1 MPKKKYPNTRKH
13 IQECA
18 IQLFKEHGY
27 ENVTIMQICEHAGI
41 TKRTFY
47 YHFPSKSGVVFEY
60 KNYLYKQAEGTVV
73 DMLADQRSYVDILWA
88 LLNTFSVYREQG
100 IDILRQIY
108 THTLSGN
115 SEDEIDFPYSSYSY
129 NTIVKTIANAQ
140 QAGEIRNNRSSKLI
154 GSREYEDSHNEHA
167 CKNIDSST
175 CSRNDK
181 ALPNGLF
188 IKGIFRLILLVL
200 AVHTHKASYG
210 ECAESIASSALF

>member
-1 MPKKKYPNTRKH
+1 MPKKKYPNTKNH

-18 IQLFKEHGY
+18 IQLFKEYGY

-115 SEDEIDFPYSSYSY
+115 SEDEVDFPYSSYSY
-129 NTIVKTIANAQ
+129 NTIVKTVANAQ
-140 QAGEIRNNRSSKLI
+140 QAGEIRNNRDPADLAFTLQHLFRGVLFTWAAANGTFDLSERFRYVFDTLL
-154 GSREYEDSHNEHA
+154 DVADTAHN
-167 CKNIDSST
+167 
-175 CSRNDK
+175 
-181 ALPNGLF
+181 
-188 IKGIFRLILLVL
+188 
-200 AVHTHKASYG
+200 G
-210 ECAESIASSALF
+210 ENE